1 MAFVNRSKRKLTTD
15 LLSPTKIGPGE
26 YENEEA
32 KQKARILHKINN
44 KYTHSKKLEPL
55 EINIPFKEIKSEDN
69 SFQNARIDSKE
80 STKTKFDFALQK
92 RFKDR
97 LPDSLQKDYFPEEI
111 KRNFTNICFLPFFHL
126 MDQNITPSLFEIRH
140 IILSDK
146 LINENTSVSSGE
158 ISITPA
164 NNVSNQAETK
174 KFIQKKRRK
183 KRGPRKDNSDNMRV
197 KIKRGFFR
205 YSRKK
210 LNKILKKSGSRKYF
224 DFFPSKFSSE
234 INKKNCKLIVNMT
247 LKEIFLDKNLYKEEN
262 EDGLR
267 KYKHNSNVVK
277 SEEVKNNEKLQE
289 ILNKTFRQLYEDY
302 INSDDFNVDEINR
315 LKKNN
320 DEDYIEKYKITAK
333 NLNSFFSQ

>member
-1 MAFVNRSKRKLTTD
+1 MINLISVEKESNPTRLDFLTNQIPSPDFTRKANYDAFPKDNSNSFLFEDKL
-15 LLSPTKIGPGE
+15 
-26 YENEEA
+26 
-32 KQKARILHKINN
+32 NN
-44 KYTHSKKLEPL
+44 DS
-55 EINIPFKEIKSEDN
+55 NEIKLEDN
-69 SFQNARIDSKE
+69 SFQNERIDSKE
-80 STKTKFDFALQK
+80 STKTMFDFDLQK
-92 RFKDR
+92 RFKDS
-97 LPDSLQKDYFPEEI
+97 LPDSLRKDYFPEEI
-111 KRNFTNICFLPFFHL
+111 KRSFTNICFLPFFHL

-197 KIKRGFFR
+197 KIKRGFCR
-205 YSRKK
+205 YLKKK
-210 LNKILKKSGSRKYF
+210 LNNILKKSGSRKYF

-234 INKKNCKLIVNMT
+234 INRKKCKIIVNMT
-247 LKEIFLDKNLYKEEN
+247 LNEIFLDKNLYINEN

-320 DEDYIEKYKITAK
+320 DEDYIQKYKITAK
-333 NLNSFFSQ
+333 NLISFFSQ

>member
-1 MAFVNRSKRKLTTD
+1 MINLISVEKESNPTRLDFLPNQIPSPDFTRKANYDAFPKDNSNSFLFENKL
-15 LLSPTKIGPGE
+15 
-26 YENEEA
+26 
-32 KQKARILHKINN
+32 NN
-44 KYTHSKKLEPL
+44 DS
-55 EINIPFKEIKSEDN
+55 NEIKPEDI
-69 SFQNARIDSKE
+69 SFQKGRIDTKE
-80 STKTKFDFALQK
+80 STKTMFDFALQK
-92 RFKDR
+92 RFKDS
-97 LPDSLQKDYFPEEI
+97 LPDSLQKDYFPEKI

-164 NNVSNQAETK
+164 NNVSCQAETK

-197 KIKRGFFR
+197 KIKRGFCR

-247 LKEIFLDKNLYKEEN
+247 LKEIFLDKNLYIKED
-262 EDGLR
+262 EDGLC
-267 KYKHNSNVVK
+267 KYRHNLKVVK
-277 SEEVKNNEKLQE
+277 SEEVNEKLQE
-289 ILNKTFRQLYEDY
+289 ILDKTFRQLYEDY
-302 INSDDFNVDEINR
+302 INSDNFKVDEINR

-320 DEDYIEKYKITAK
+320 EEDNYYYIEKYKITAK
-333 NLNSFFSQ
+333 NLINFFSL

>member
-1 MAFVNRSKRKLTTD
+1 MINLISVEKESNPTRLDFLPNQIPSPDFTRKANYDAFPKENSNSFLFENKLSND
-15 LLSPTKIGPGE
+15 S
-26 YENEEA
+26 N
-32 KQKARILHKINN
+32 
-44 KYTHSKKLEPL
+44 
-55 EINIPFKEIKSEDN
+55 EIKPEDI
-69 SFQNARIDSKE
+69 SFQKGRIDTKE
-80 STKTKFDFALQK
+80 STKTMFDFDLQK
-92 RFKDR
+92 RFKDS
-97 LPDSLQKDYFPEEI
+97 LPDSLRKDYFPEEI
-111 KRNFTNICFLPFFHL
+111 KRSFTNICFLPFFHL

-146 LINENTSVSSGE
+146 PINENTSVSTGE
-158 ISITPA
+158 TSIKPA
-164 NNVSNQAETK
+164 NNLSNQIETK

-183 KRGPRKDNSDNMRV
+183 IKGPRKGNSDNMRV
-197 KIKRGFFR
+197 KIKRCFYR
-205 YSRKK
+205 NLKKK
-210 LNKILKKSGSRKYF
+210 LNNILKKSGSRKYF

-234 INKKNCKLIVNMT
+234 INKKNFKIIVNMT
-247 LKEIFLDKNLYKEEN
+247 LNEIFLDKNLYKNEN

-320 DEDYIEKYKITAK
+320 DEDYIQKYKITAK
-333 NLNSFFSQ
+333 NLISFFSQ

>member
-1 MAFVNRSKRKLTTD
+1 MINLISVEKESNPTRLDFLPNQIPSPDFTRKANYDAFPKENSNSFLFENKL
-15 LLSPTKIGPGE
+15 
-26 YENEEA
+26 
-32 KQKARILHKINN
+32 NN
-44 KYTHSKKLEPL
+44 DS
-55 EINIPFKEIKSEDN
+55 NEIKPEDI
-69 SFQNARIDSKE
+69 SFQKGRIDTKE
-80 STKTKFDFALQK
+80 TTKTMYDFDLQK
-92 RFKDR
+92 RFKDS
-97 LPDSLQKDYFPEEI
+97 LPDSLRKDYFPEEI
-111 KRNFTNICFLPFFHL
+111 KRNFTNICFLPFLQL

-197 KIKRGFFR
+197 KIKRCFYR
-205 YSRKK
+205 NLKKK
-210 LNKILKKSGSRKYF
+210 LNNILKKSGSRKYF

-234 INKKNCKLIVNMT
+234 IIRKKCKIIVNMN
-247 LKEIFLDKNLYKEEN
+247 LNEIFLDKNLYKNEN

-267 KYKHNSNVVK
+267 KYKHNLNVVK

-302 INSDDFNVDEINR
+302 INSDDFKVDEINR

-333 NLNSFFSQ
+333 NLINFFSL